1 MFIEFTKNASSMK
14 YHKIPDETIRRM
26 PMYLRAFSILKTENQ
41 GTISSNRLAERLHLN
56 PPQIRKDLS
65 YFGAFGTRGIGYPVA
80 STAEQIRKILKLD
93 VTQQAALVGAGRL
106 GAAIAEY
113 PGFSMFGFD
122 IAVIFD
128 NDRSRIG
135 QKIGKTVIE
144 DIAKISTI
152 RNRDIHLAILAV
164 PAEAAQ
170 SVVDMLVG
178 CHIKGILNLSPCYLV
193 VPKSIKV
200 VTIDLAM
207 ELGTLPYY
215 I

>member
-1 MFIEFTKNASSMK
+1 MK
-14 YHKIPDETIRRM
+14 YHKIPEETIRRM
-26 PMYLRAFSILKTENQ
+26 PKYLRAFSILKTENQ
-41 GTISSNRLAERLHLN
+41 DTISSSQLAEQLHLN

-80 STAEQIRKILKLD
+80 STAKQIRSILKLNI
-93 VTQQAALVGAGRL
+93 TQKAVLIGAGRL
-106 GAAIAEY
+106 GTAIAEY
-113 PGFSMFGFD
+113 PGFAMFGFD
-122 IAVIFD
+122 IAAIFD
-128 NDRSRIG
+128 NNKSKIG
-135 QKIGKTVIE
+135 QKIGKTIIE
-144 DIAKISTI
+144 DVSEIDTI
-152 RNRDIHLAILAV
+152 TDRDIHLAILAV

-170 SVVDMLVG
+170 SIVNGLIDCG
-178 CHIKGILNLSPCYLV
+178 IKGILNLSPCYLT

>member
-1 MFIEFTKNASSMK
+1 MK
-14 YHKIPDETIRRM
+14 YHKIPDETIKRM

-41 GTISSNRLAERLHLN
+41 DTISSTQLAERLRLN

-65 YFGAFGTRGIGYPVA
+65 YFGAFGTRGVGYPVS
-80 STAEQIRKILKLD
+80 STAEQIRSILKLD
-93 VTQQAALVGAGRL
+93 VTQKAVLVGAGRL

-113 PGFSMFGFD
+113 PGFRTFGFE
-122 IAVIFD
+122 IAAIFD
-128 NDRSRIG
+128 SNPD
-135 QKIGKTVIE
+135 KIGKKIGKNIIE
-144 DIAKISTI
+144 DVEKISTI
-152 RNRDIHLAILAV
+152 RDRDIHLAILAV
-164 PAEAAQ
+164 PVNAAQ

-178 CHIKGILNLSPCYLV
+178 CHIKGILNLCPCYVV